1 MLQGETPGG
10 ERLGDEVGVPGG
22 EEPIQVRQHPFF
34 RGVLPAQR
42 SLERQVA
49 PDGDGQDGAERRHD
63 ATSGAR
69 STAAGRDNATSRRSS
84 TAKRRYT
91 HVLSRVR

>member
-10 ERLGDEVGVPGG
+10 ERLGDEIGVPGG
-22 EEPIQVRQHPFF
+22 QEPIQVRQHPFF

-49 PDGDGQDGAERRHD
+49 PDGG
-63 ATSGAR
+63 
-69 STAAGRDNATSRRSS
+69 
-84 TAKRRYT
+84 
-91 HVLSRVR
+91 